1 MNKRILSAY
10 ILISLTLHGC
20 QSLDTKNGLLS
31 HQILAEMSKSNQL
44 DTLSPQEIRANKL
57 ADLNTRFKNMEI
69 DLQRAITYSVYLQKQ
84 NYAKRKRIGAFGSF
98 LGVVAT
104 TLNAASKANIVT
116 STAFTGLQT
125 VTMGYIT
132 NDNTQ
137 YIDPHSYEEMQKIRN
152 SLRESFIAYQT
163 NYKSLL
169 TTNLN
174 NNDWDKLY
182 LETVMLLEKIKF
194 DMNIILPP
202 EDFTDKRNQL
212 NGSNE

>member
-1 MNKRILSAY
+1 MNKRFLSAY

-20 QSLDTKNGLLS
+20 QSLDTKNSLLS